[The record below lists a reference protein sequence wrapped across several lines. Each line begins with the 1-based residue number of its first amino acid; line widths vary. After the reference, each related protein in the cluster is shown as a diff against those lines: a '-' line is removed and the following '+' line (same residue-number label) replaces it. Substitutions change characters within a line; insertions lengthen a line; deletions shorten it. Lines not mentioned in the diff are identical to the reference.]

1 MDTVENYDI
10 TRVFEYMVRGRF
22 CGCACHYRSIA
33 VKWSTSGENS
43 MTDFDKIRR
52 MVDSYEKHL
61 QEHNAL
67 WEREKLSPRVKAT
80 GDALDKEFSEIC
92 EEVTKSVHDLLQ
104 DFAKAGVGVSTIDTV
119 TQYKEPYHAIW
130 MRIGQT
136 GRASKH
142 FVVESFRYR

>member
-1 MDTVENYDI
+1 
-10 TRVFEYMVRGRF
+10 
-22 CGCACHYRSIA
+22 
-33 VKWSTSGENS
+33 
-43 MTDFDKIRR
+43 MTDFKKLRM

-67 WEREKLSPRVKAT
+67 WEREKLSPRVEET

-92 EEVTKSVHDLLQ
+92 EEVTKPVHDLLQ
-104 DFAKAGVGVSTIDTV
+104 DLSNAGIDVSTIDAV

-130 MRIGQT
+130 MRVGKT